1 MSHTYNMSHL
11 EKWVTFKKCVKVKKI
26 GHSEKMFHTW
36 KNGSHLRSVSQL
48 ENWVT
53 LIKKCFTVW
62 KADHIQ
68 KISHLQKC
76 FTVWKAD
83 HI

>member
-1 MSHTYNMSHL
+1 MSHL

-76 FTVWKAD
+76 FTFWKAD